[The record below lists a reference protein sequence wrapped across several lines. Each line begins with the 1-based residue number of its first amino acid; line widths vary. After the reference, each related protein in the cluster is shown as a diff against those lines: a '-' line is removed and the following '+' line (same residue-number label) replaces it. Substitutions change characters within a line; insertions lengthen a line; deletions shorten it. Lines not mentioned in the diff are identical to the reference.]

1 MAAQDAELKLK
12 VSLDLAFFRQQLS
25 GLGAAAAG
33 TPMQLRVQF
42 DRRSVQNEL
51 NALGANI
58 RRRNYRLEI
67 NTNLTS
73 EIKKANDLAKA
84 LADLERASK
93 GAGGASARMVPGGIK
108 GAIIDDKTSYKQ
120 LQSLYKFAKEANLP
134 FERLTKGAASSAA
147 DLRRVLSGA
156 FNNVGSDVKAGISSG
171 LKDANSQLAKLG
183 KDMGESLLKAV
194 KSELGIA
201 SPSREF
207 KKIGED
213 SGEGF
218 EQGLKSGLSE
228 ATRIGIKEMR
238 DLFRALQSEAQS
250 GAARLQATMLGAMAG
265 IVQLPGGRQQRQ
277 RLQQTG
283 GAINTAMTGGA
294 LRNIQ
299 TRQQGIRGQ
308 AAAANVASPAFLA
321 ALPLMFGMGQG
332 ELTSRL
338 SGLYGQQYRAPRMGA
353 GGSPNAF
360 GQLIQALASS
370 RSALGTG
377 GGALSQLFTGG
388 ARNPGVS
395 PSGYIGR
402 SALSAGYVNYPPGM
416 PVAYEGG
423 FTGAGGARFKMNAGS
438 MGQFPMAG
446 IMGGGFGAGAGSFVP
461 VEGGRSVNNF
471 TESLSALTGRAKDA
485 ATAVRRELFPTFGD
499 LRKEVIDTRRSISV
513 AANAEGNR
521 FYGNYMKKS
530 GQIGMY
536 DFPMSPMMAAGLSS
550 PLGKITP
557 QSTMF
562 SWRQTIANAPQ
573 AAFQNISQ
581 AVGPRLQ
588 NARNVLAGGNGGGI
602 LPPPPPGGGGGAG
615 GMGGFGRAMGGLG
628 NLPGAGTI
636 RELGSEF
643 GFATKQVLLFGQA
656 YKLLAFIQDF
666 PSQVAGAVSQLQ
678 SFRNTLLSVTG
689 SAGAAA
695 DANEFILAAVEKY
708 SIPLQSARDGF
719 TKLFASMEPAGF
731 AAGEIQNL
739 FLGISKAAATYGLS
753 ADKVDRVNYAFAQM
767 ASKGQVMSEEL
778 KGQLGDVLP
787 GAMGIFAE
795 AAGFKGPDAIQKFG
809 KALEDG
815 VYKGSKMRELLRNVA
830 NGMNK
835 EFGPGAEGAAK
846 TFQGA
851 MNRMQTATQKLYE
864 SFEPAAIGVLNTVA
878 VPLVNTL
885 KNLTDGV
892 NAYFSGQRA
901 ATPAAQGFADVLK
914 TLVPTLSGIGENL
927 KYVFQQVSILVQ
939 GFGAVALQVA
949 RLLALPIVRYLAG
962 TYVQVLLLT
971 TAFRALATSGIG
983 AALVAIVQFIGRGIV
998 FGQVMLGMRVATQ
1011 QTTVAMFQFGNTVQT
1026 VMIKSVIGVAL
1037 VAIGALISRLVELQN
1052 AMASVS
1058 GQSKAMGD
1066 AAKVSAKMGDI
1077 AGVKEAI
1084 GNMEDRVQTYQ
1095 RIKGELDKTIK
1106 QDAAGSSFYREI
1118 PSALAKDLM
1127 SLGLIVENSMRKT
1140 GAGYKVKI
1148 GDLRDAYGLAAKN
1161 VSEFN
1166 DEINKSQGLVGKAE
1180 QQNRK
1185 LKEQGTGGLDMAAGD
1200 SKGAAR
1206 ALEDARKLADDK
1218 AKYEAD
1224 MAKKSNLQ
1232 ALELDE
1238 MAFEHWKKLQEEKY
1252 NILVAGENSWLS
1264 QAIKFQKEL
1273 QDVEISRIETV
1284 RKAREATAKA
1294 EIEAGAKSYVA
1305 GAGGG
1310 AGGGAAM
1317 FGATGRVFN
1326 APGWVHGHFQN
1337 MNREAL
1343 VSDTVDVVM
1352 KLLSQGVSPELGSGA
1367 KFSSGMSQDQIAS
1380 LVRQGIASHKSYA
1393 SGVGAIDVFVPQ
1405 GTKVPVPLSGV
1416 GNLGGAAG
1424 IAGMLPGGTQLM
1436 HLAPGSQSG
1445 GATAAAGGMP
1455 ASRQRAELKK
1465 DYNAALA
1472 AQEALNKKEQENLV
1486 VQYKNVEVR
1495 ARIAA
1500 LIKQQVAEI
1509 TPVEEQKLENSLIRE
1524 KISLISSGVF
1534 GAALDTEEK
1543 IAQATAKATLNIGI
1557 AKSKIEENTRLAK
1570 EQNWTNEQLT
1580 GENQKQL
1587 DYISQQEKALA
1598 EYIPLLRERLALEQ
1612 DTAEAELRGQIQ
1624 RATPMGGMGLAAGFI
1639 GAAADKYTEAI
1650 GRDASEEDAAR
1661 FAELQNQLTLL
1672 ETRNEAIQQSILGI
1686 GDAFGQA
1693 MTTGVA
1699 SLVTGTATAKEV
1711 FGDFLKSVGQALLD
1725 AAAKMIATYIAIGIA
1740 RMFAGFSGGGQNV
1753 EAPQLNI
1760 GPTGATIGGF
1770 TAAAEGAFWSGGFA
1784 PVKKFA
1790 AGGMVSGPTLGLVGE
1805 GGESEYIIPASKMQ
1819 GAMERYAAGARGAA
1833 VIPGRGAS
1841 GGSGGVS
1848 NAAGASID
1856 VRYTVERI
1864 NSVDYVTADQ
1874 FQQGMR
1880 QATVQGAELGER
1892 RALSRLQNSPSARRR
1907 VGV

>member
-33 TPMQLRVQF
+33 TPLQLRVQF
-42 DRRSVQNEL
+42 DRRGVQNEL
-51 NALGANI
+51 NALSANI
-58 RRRNYRLEI
+58 RRRNYTLNV
-67 NTNLTS
+67 NTNLKA
-73 EIKKANDLAKA
+73 EIENASKLAKA
-84 LADLERASK
+84 LDELGRS
-93 GAGGASARMVPGGIK
+93 R
-108 GAIIDDKTSYKQ
+108 
-120 LQSLYKFAKEANLP
+120 
-134 FERLTKGAASSAA
+134 SAA
-147 DLRRVLSGA
+147 QKGINQQLGLGQLLQGPQSGGLG
-156 FNNVGSDVKAGISSG
+156 VKDVAKLYRAAAKAGILSYNKEIARTKASMVAALESAGVDSVKGLLNGLTSG
-171 LKDANSQLAKLG
+171 NDQLRNAAALL
-183 KDMGESLLKAV
+183 GESLIKTV
-194 KSELGIA
+194 KGVLGIA

-207 KKIGED
+207 KKIGQNV
-213 SGEGF
+213 GEGLQ
-218 EQGLKSGLSE
+218 QGMMSSVDKAFDAVEGLMRARMKVLDTIARGMFRIAGVDPAAIRAE
-228 ATRIGIKEMR
+228 AMQR
-238 DLFRALQSEAQS
+238 RALPGVNFPATVPPRNVPIGPSGTGRALPPGAIPSALPGTAFGGQKYLPTALSDELKQILR
-250 GAARLQATMLGAMAG
+250 GAAFAFVDSLKQQVRSTRVGLAATQQPLLGPGRVAGLLPAAVGRAPSVYSTAGETQAELFARREREARMRSALRGVDVMQEGGGTGRPAAPYSYAYRSARPTNA
-265 IVQLPGGRQQRQ
+265 IVPY
-277 RLQQTG
+277 
-283 GAINTAMTGGA
+283 AAGGA
-294 LRNIQ
+294 L
-299 TRQQGIRGQ
+299 
-308 AAAANVASPAFLA
+308 VAQPS
-321 ALPLMFGMGQG
+321 
-332 ELTSRL
+332 
-338 SGLYGQQYRAPRMGA
+338 
-353 GGSPNAF
+353 
-360 GQLIQALASS
+360 I
-370 RSALGTG
+370 G
-377 GGALSQLFTGG
+377 GGGMQ
-388 ARNPGVS
+388 P
-395 PSGYIGR
+395 PS
-402 SALSAGYVNYPPGM
+402 
-416 PVAYEGG
+416 
-423 FTGAGGARFKMNAGS
+423 
-438 MGQFPMAG
+438 
-446 IMGGGFGAGAGSFVP
+446 
-461 VEGGRSVNNF
+461 
-471 TESLSALTGRAKDA
+471 
-485 ATAVRRELFPTFGD
+485 
-499 LRKEVIDTRRSISV
+499 
-513 AANAEGNR
+513 
-521 FYGNYMKKS
+521 
-530 GQIGMY
+530 
-536 DFPMSPMMAAGLSS
+536 
-550 PLGKITP
+550 
-557 QSTMF
+557 
-562 SWRQTIANAPQ
+562 
-573 AAFQNISQ
+573 
-581 AVGPRLQ
+581 
-588 NARNVLAGGNGGGI
+588 
-602 LPPPPPGGGGGAG
+602 GGGGGAFG
-615 GMGGFGRAMGGLG
+615 GAGGFGRAMGGLG

-666 PSQVAGAVSQLQ
+666 PGQVAGAVSQLQ

-689 SAGAAA
+689 SASAAA

-830 NGMNK
+830 DGMNK

-892 NAYFSGQRA
+892 NAYFSGQQA

-983 AALVAIVQFIGRGIV
+983 AALVAIVQFIGRGVV

-1011 QTTVAMFQFGNTVQT
+1011 QTTVAMTQFGTTVQT

-1066 AAKVSAKMGDI
+1066 AAKASAKMGDV

-1185 LKEQGTGGLDMAAGD
+1185 LKEQGTAGLDMAAGD
-1200 SKGAAR
+1200 SKGAAK

-1238 MAFEHWKKLQEEKY
+1238 MAFEHWKKLQDEKY

-1294 EIEAGAKSYVA
+1294 EIEAGAKSYIA

-1367 KFSSGMSQDQIAS
+1367 KFSSGMSQDQVTS
-1380 LVRQGIASHKSYA
+1380 LVRKGIASHKSYA

-1445 GATAAAGGMP
+1445 GAAAAGGMP

-1472 AQEALNKKEQENLV
+1472 AQEALNKKEQENLA

-1509 TPVEEQKLENSLIRE
+1509 TPVEEQKLENGLIKE
-1524 KISLISSGVF
+1524 KISLISSGAF

-1570 EQNWTNEQLT
+1570 EQKWTNEQLT
-1580 GENQKQL
+1580 EENQKQL

-1612 DTAEAELRGQIQ
+1612 GAAEAELRGQIQ
-1624 RATPMGGMGLAAGFI
+1624 RATPLGGMGLAAGFI
-1639 GAAADKYTEAI
+1639 GAAADRYTEAI
-1650 GRDASEEDAAR
+1650 GRGASEQDAAR

-1699 SLVTGTATAKEV
+1699 SLVTGTASAKEV

-1725 AAAKMIATYIAIGIA
+1725 AAGKMIATYIAIGIA
-1740 RMFAGFSGGGQNV
+1740 RMFAGLGGGGQSV
-1753 EAPQLNI
+1753 EAPQVNI
-1760 GPTGATIGGF
+1760 GPTGPTIGGF
-1770 TAAAEGAFWSGGFA
+1770 AAAAEGAFWSGGFA

-1790 AGGMVSGPTLGLVGE
+1790 AGGVVNGPTLGLVGE
-1805 GGESEYIIPASKMQ
+1805 GGESEYIIPSSKM
-1819 GAMERYAAGARGAA
+1819 GAAMARYAAGARGSA